1 MVLSLPETI
10 KKILTFRLK
19 ALANT
24 HVFIRV
30 NTKNH
35 VTKKVNQ
42 IDLNK
47 TKCKQ
52 RNAIALHA
60 HNIIVQKSMNV

>member
-1 MVLSLPETI
+1 MGLR
-10 KKILTFRLK
+10 KD
-19 ALANT
+19 T